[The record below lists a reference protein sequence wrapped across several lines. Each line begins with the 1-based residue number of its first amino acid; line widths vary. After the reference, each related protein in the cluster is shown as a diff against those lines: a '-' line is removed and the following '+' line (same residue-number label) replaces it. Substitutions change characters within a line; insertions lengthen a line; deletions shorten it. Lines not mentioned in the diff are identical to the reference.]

1 MSVNARVGL
10 CFCCQEHCEAE
21 AVFNKGTGLGWSACK
36 SEVHVRD
43 VDFKEGGM
51 RASGRMSRL

>member
-1 MSVNARVGL
+1 MNVRVGL
-10 CFCCQEHCEAE
+10 CFCCQECCKAE
-21 AVFNKGTGLGWSACK
+21 VVFNKETGFGS

-43 VDFKEGGM
+43 VDFKKGGM